1 MPLTDE
7 VKAVIGD
14 KFNEDQLAEMLIPEV
29 TNRLGSTHVIR
40 TKEDDES
47 YVSSKA
53 KELKDAEIGN
63 YTKTIYQ
70 GLEDQIKEIT
80 GLTKG
85 SNEKATDFNKR
96 VLAELKVKAD
106 QATGGDEALRQQ
118 ISTLTASM
126 ETLKTEK
133 ETEVSSLKDRYFK
146 KQVDGL
152 LSSTLSGVNIALPA
166 TLKTDAEKQS
176 FANSQR
182 DLIQTKL
189 STNYTIKEDND
200 GNVVF
205 YKGDQLQMSTSNGK
219 PLTASDIITRDF
231 ASYIDA
237 SSKQPGGAGSSG
249 GGNSGGNFATKKDVY
264 DHLKANGYEEG
275 SNRLTQAAIKII
287 KEQGILS

>member
-14 KFNEDQLAEMLIPEV
+14 KFTEDQLTEMLTPEV
-29 TNRLGSTHVIR
+29 TTRLGSTHVIR

-53 KELKDAEIGN
+53 KELKDAEIGSHVGTLHQHYEN
-63 YTKTIYQ
+63 Q
-70 GLEDQIKEIT
+70 LLELGYK
-80 GLTKG
+80 KN
-85 SNEKATDFNKR
+85 SNEKTSDFQKR
-96 VLAELKVKAD
+96 VLADLKVKAD

-118 ISTLTASM
+118 ISQLTANM
-126 ETLKTEK
+126 ESLKSEK
-133 ETEVSSLKDRYFK
+133 DTEVSGLKEKYFK

-152 LSSTLSGVNIALPA
+152 LSSTLSSVNIALP
-166 TLKTDAEKQS
+166 TTVKTDAEKQS
-176 FANSQR
+176 FAESTR
-182 DLIQTKL
+182 DLLKTKL
-189 STNYTIKEDND
+189 STNYPIKEDND

-205 YKGDQLQMSTSNGK
+205 YKGDQLQMSATNGK
-219 PLTASDIITRDF
+219 PLTANEIIARDF
-231 ASYIDA
+231 SSYIDA

-249 GGNSGGNFATKKDVY
+249 GGNSGGTFATKKDVY